1 MRLMKIEVA
10 NGEIVDKYTILSIK
24 LRKIGDATKRA
35 NIRREHDLLE
45 KALDTLGIAADDPDL
60 VALRAVN
67 LELWD
72 IEDQIR
78 RREAEQR
85 FDQDFI
91 ALARSVYIHNDQRA
105 ALKRRINLKTGSV
118 LIEEKEYAS
127 Y

>member
-1 MRLMKIEVA
+1 MKIEVA

-24 LRKIGDATKRA
+24 LRKMADEAKRA
-35 NIRREHDLLE
+35 NIRKEHDLLE
-45 KALDTLGIAADDPDL
+45 KALDSLGLAPDDPDL

-78 RREAEQR
+78 RKEAEQR
-85 FDQDFI
+85 FDYEFI
-91 ALARSVYIHNDQRA
+91 ALARSVYIHNDRRA

>member
-1 MRLMKIEVA
+1 MKIEVA

-24 LRKIGDATKRA
+24 LQKISDRSKLA

-45 KALDTLGIAADDPDL
+45 KALDRLGIDTDDPDL

-67 LELWD
+67 LKLWD

-78 RREAEQR
+78 RKEAER
-85 FDQDFI
+85 NFDPEFI
-91 ALARSVYIHNDQRA
+91 VLARSVYIHNDKRA
-105 ALKRRINLKTGSV
+105 ALKRRVNLRTRSV
-118 LIEEKEYAS
+118 LIEEKDYAA